1 MKYFKIFFLVPVFIL
16 SSKMFLVAQTKA
28 KSTNYQLQKGR
39 FLISANTI
47 SFSPAKTETRNFQND
62 VLQSTTKEKSSGLSF
77 LFSSDYWGSG
87 GFFNKTTDNFNST
100 NSPISSS
107 KSSGGN
113 IYLNPSAGYFVL
125 DRLLIGVEL
134 LIQTGRSKFSSSS
147 LGGNSS
153 SENKERRFGIGP
165 ELRYYFGKPG
175 NKQFPFIGISSLLST
190 SRLIYSQKN
199 NINTLDIS
207 SKGNGASVT
216 PYAGYSWLIGK
227 RWLIEPAVMGNFNT
241 NNANSKT
248 TNINGNNSTVSN
260 LESKFKST
268 SFAGI
273 RLNVSFTL

>member
-1 MKYFKIFFLVPVFIL
+1 MKHLSLIVPVCMLFFCGIDVL
-16 SSKMFLVAQTKA
+16 QAQSKV

-39 FLISANTI
+39 YLISSNTI
-47 SFSPAKTETRNFQND
+47 SFSPAKTETRNIQNG
-62 VLQSTTKEKSSGLSF
+62 VVQSTSKGKTSGLDF
-77 LFSSDYWGSG
+77 LFGSDYWGSG
-87 GFFNKTTDNFNST
+87 GFFNETTDNFNST

-125 DRLLIGVEL
+125 DRLMIGVEL

-153 SENKERRFGIGP
+153 SENKERHFGIGP

-175 NKQFPFIGISSLLST
+175 NNQFPFVGISSLLFT
-190 SRLIYSQKN
+190 RKQDYIQKN
-199 NINTLDIS
+199 NVNTLDIS
-207 SKGNGASVT
+207 SKGNGARVT

-241 NNANSKT
+241 NNANSKS
-248 TNINGNNSTVSN
+248 TNTNGNNSTVTN
-260 LESKFKST
+260 YEYKNKST
-268 SFAGI
+268 SVAGI